1 MSFKAR
7 ILDEFLE
14 TFHQNVKWLP
24 KSIHNHNLVLQ
35 KKKKLKT
42 NLITQSEIF
51 WGLHVICNKLFI
63 FLSQL

>member
-35 KKKKLKT
+35 KKK
-42 NLITQSEIF
+42 N
-51 WGLHVICNKLFI
+51 
-63 FLSQL
+63 